1 MTNKKKSNCGR
12 PAGRIKTAKIEISIE
27 PAVKDEFM
35 TLLRNQGKTA
45 SVEIG
50 LWIRDYIK
58 NNKLEEEEEMKV
70 VSFFSGLGGLDKGFV
85 DTGYDIIWANDFDKY
100 AVQTYK
106 ANFGDHIVLGD
117 INEIPL
123 EEIPDC
129 DILIGGF
136 PCQPFSMMG
145 QQKGFED
152 TRGTLFFRIAE
163 IVDDKIKRGKKP
175 KAIILENVR
184 SLRTH
189 NNGETYKEIYR
200 ILHDV
205 LGYNVFCDILNSADY
220 GVPQTR
226 NRTYI
231 VCFDNKNAKFEF
243 PEKEKLIK
251 TLQDLLEPEVDDKYF
266 LSDRILPTIL
276 SDGTGGYKAKSEI
289 DLKIARPL
297 CATMAKM
304 HRACQDNYVTQ
315 NGRVRRLTPREC
327 ARLQGFQD
335 SFVIPVSDSQ
345 AYKQFGNAVT
355 VNVSKAVAQSVKAT
369 LINLGEW
376 KD

>member
-1 MTNKKKSNCGR
+1 MN
-12 PAGRIKTAKIEISIE
+12 
-27 PAVKDEFM
+27 
-35 TLLRNQGKTA
+35 
-45 SVEIG
+45 
-50 LWIRDYIK
+50 
-58 NNKLEEEEEMKV
+58 V
-70 VSFFSGLGGLDKGFV
+70 VSLFSGLGGLDKGFA
-85 DTGYDIIWANDFDKY
+85 DTGYNIVWANDFDKY

-117 INEIPL
+117 INPL
-123 EEIPDC
+123 EIIPDC

-189 NNGETYKEIYR
+189 NNGKTYKEIHR
-200 ILHDV
+200 VLQDV

-220 GVPQTR
+220 GIPQTR

-231 VCFDNKNAKFEF
+231 VCFDNQNAKFIF
-243 PEKEKLIK
+243 PQKEKLKK
-251 TLQDLLEPEVDDKYF
+251 TLQDLLEPEVDNKYF

-276 SDGTGGYKAKSEI
+276 SNGTGGYKAKSEI
-289 DLKIARPL
+289 DLEIARPL

-315 NGRVRRLTPREC
+315 KGKIRRLTPREC
-327 ARLQGFQD
+327 ARLQGFED

-345 AYKQFGNAVT
+345 AYKQFGNAV
-355 VNVSKAVAQSVKAT
+355 AQSVKST
-369 LINLGEW
+369 FINLGEW
-376 KD
+376 VD

>member
-1 MTNKKKSNCGR
+1 
-12 PAGRIKTAKIEISIE
+12 
-27 PAVKDEFM
+27 
-35 TLLRNQGKTA
+35 
-45 SVEIG
+45 
-50 LWIRDYIK
+50 
-58 NNKLEEEEEMKV
+58 MKV

-106 ANFGDHIVLGD
+106 ANFGED

-152 TRGTLFFRIAE
+152 ARGTLFFRIAE
-163 IVDDKIKRGKKP
+163 IVDDKIKKGKKP

-231 VCFDNKNAKFEF
+231 VCFDNQNARFEF
-243 PEKEKLIK
+243 PEKKKLNK